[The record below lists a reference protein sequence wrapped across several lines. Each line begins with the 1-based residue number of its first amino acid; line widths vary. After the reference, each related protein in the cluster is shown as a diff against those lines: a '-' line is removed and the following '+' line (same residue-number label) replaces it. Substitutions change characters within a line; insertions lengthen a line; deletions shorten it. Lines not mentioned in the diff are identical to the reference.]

1 MGAFGGR
8 RGLRSREWNGTL
20 RGPNGVAEHERRARV
35 EANDLGATTSAQRP
49 MVPMIIRVKVKPRAR
64 ESSLAQTS
72 DGTWLARVR
81 ARPIEG
87 RANHELIA
95 LVAQHFGCAKQAVSI
110 KSGESGRLK
119 LVRIQTTRFPG

>member
-1 MGAFGGR
+1 MQ
-8 RGLRSREWNGTL
+8 
-20 RGPNGVAEHERRARV
+20 RAV
-35 EANDLGATTSAQRP
+35 
-49 MVPMIIRVKVKPRAR
+49 VPTMIRVKVKPRAR

-72 DGTWLARVR
+72 DGTWLARVK

-95 LVAQHFGCAKQAVSI
+95 LVARHFGCDKQAVSI

-119 LVRIQTTRFPG
+119 LVRIQTTRTEQS